1 MKVSGKMCSK
11 KNKIAHNKARISVL
25 GIKLQFSSLS
35 FIDDTKYRYM
45 VFCHEN
51 EAIFSFLLYLSIW
64 SAVIWVHAFQS
75 WLIGHMKESTQSLIL
90 FEVTGYSRS
99 QLFQGIYIFNSEM
112 KYILK
117 IISQKITSWL
127 HKQHIN
133 THVCCISGACFWIYI
148 YAYTQIYQC

>member
-1 MKVSGKMCSK
+1 MHPLVLSHHSIWETFGDMKVSGKMCSN
-11 KNKIAHNKARISVL
+11 KNKIAPRKHNKARISVL

-51 EAIFSFLLYLSIW
+51 EAIFSFLLHLSIW
-64 SAVIWVHAFQS
+64 SAVTWVHAFQS

-90 FEVTGYSRS
+90 YEVTDYSRS
-99 QLFQGIYIFNSEM
+99 QLFQGIYIFKSEM

-117 IISQKITSWL
+117 IIGQKITSWL
-127 HKQHIN
+127 QSSI
-133 THVCCISGACFWIYI
+133 
-148 YAYTQIYQC
+148 